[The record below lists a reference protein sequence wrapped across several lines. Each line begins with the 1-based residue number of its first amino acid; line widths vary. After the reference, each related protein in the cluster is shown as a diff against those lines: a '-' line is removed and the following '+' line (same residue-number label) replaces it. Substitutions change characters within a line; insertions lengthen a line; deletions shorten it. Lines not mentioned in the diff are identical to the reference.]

1 MDSFNKIS
9 KDKLKSA
16 GPEEAVTYFRALLL
30 AEAARCNIPS
40 SKVTVSDEI
49 NRPDGGI
56 DASVEKIEVE
66 FDEDLIKNGFNAY
79 QIKSGDSFNPTHESN
94 VRKELFRKDDKENLK
109 EGIRDCLDKD
119 GTYTI
124 VTFGHDL
131 LPLERTKSRQLF
143 GKSLRGCGYKNP
155 KIDVIGSD
163 QLSILINKYPALA
176 LKLAGKSGMPCFFH
190 DEWANHEDMRQPR
203 YIEESEHKQKIK
215 DIQKVLQFNQPEG
228 FIRIKGEAGIGKT
241 RFVFEATKSEELK
254 SLVLYFKS
262 GEKFDNSAI
271 EYELMREKKMAIIVV
286 DECSRECMHNISNSF
301 HHCINRLK
309 FITITNEE
317 EVTIENV
324 VYFDVPLLSTDSI
337 SKIIQSYH
345 VPKNISDRYAVE
357 CGGSPRVALI
367 AGRHLSE
374 YPDDPFKSLFK
385 HEFWNTYIAGEVG
398 VDSEM
403 FMKRKAILQHFA
415 LFTKFGFEAPYNKE
429 KEAIYDFIVRN
440 DSTISKQIFEE
451 HVKYFRRRKILQG
464 ATTLYITPHLLHLK
478 SFKDWWDIYG
488 SNFDLFSFLE
498 DIPPKL
504 KEWFSEMFQYAA
516 RSDIS
521 RKYIEDLLSE
531 TGLLGKYG
539 YNVINL
545 ELGSGVFLSI
555 AKADPKNALIFLKRA
570 LDNKSKNE
578 LLEFTI
584 GRRNVIWALDFIA
597 VWKDLFTDAAR
608 ILLQIAEAENE
619 TWGNNA
625 TGVFTGFF
633 SSGVGELAP
642 TEATPAQRFP
652 VIKEAFESDSTI
664 RKKIALEA
672 CDQALESK
680 HWARFCGLSD
690 NIMFKKPNRYSPKTG
705 EEYYDN
711 YRRIWKFLEDMY
723 PLLEKELKDK
733 TIGIMLDRSA
743 ALLRMEDISP
753 MILSTLKRFSSDSY
767 SDKTSILKMVI
778 NALTTAF
785 GEEYSQ
791 ETYKELIRIREEI
804 GEKDFSAK
812 LRRYVGLNIY
822 EEYKERV
829 DKDGQ
834 YRQYLK
840 NKEQNVEKLAEE
852 SLDNKKVLHNELPWL
867 VTKKAENGFQFAY
880 FLGLK
885 DTQYIFLE
893 EIMSAQ
899 RKAGETGTPD
909 FLGGYFNA
917 IYKKDENKWEK
928 LIERFTRDNFFVK
941 IVPNLI
947 LNSKINDKNVVRLL
961 NLAEKN
967 LMEIYHFNA
976 VYYGTSIQDISKNI
990 FNKIIRYLL
999 DHEDPESILIALGL
1013 YSRFY
1018 ISKESKYKIPKVIT
1032 FELLINKKLFKKLE
1046 DVPSSQRDGYS
1057 WRKIANEYIKKYPE
1071 ESIKFAHILIE
1082 NFGESNTMF
1091 SYFDRGCEKIL
1102 VSITKRHPFEVL
1114 SFITKFLK
1122 PPYTIRRYHI
1132 KELLRGSMRREEREG
1147 IIAQIPQEMLWS
1159 WVEEDKASNTI
1170 HIAMFLPPTLESEI
1184 TREFLKK
1191 YGDEQKVRGKLI
1203 INFSNESWT
1212 GPASQHFTERKDELE
1227 KLKEKENHPN
1237 IIAWIDDYIEELDN
1251 WIENARKK
1259 EERDDY

>member
-1 MDSFNKIS
+1 MDLFNKTL

-16 GPEEAVTYFRALLL
+16 GPQKAVTYFRALLL
-30 AEAARCNIPS
+30 AETARCNIPP

-56 DASVEKIEVE
+56 DAAVEKIEVK

-94 VRKELFRKDDKENLK
+94 VRKELFRKNKDDKENLK

-143 GKSLRGCGYKNP
+143 GKSLQGCGYKNP

-163 QLSILINKYPALA
+163 QLSTLINKYPAVA
-176 LKLAGKSGMPCFFH
+176 LKLAGKSVPCFSH
-190 DEWANHEDMRQPR
+190 DEWENHENMRLPR
-203 YIEESEHKQKIK
+203 YIEEAEHKQKIK

-241 RFVFEATKSEELK
+241 RFVLETTKSEELK
-254 SLVLYFKS
+254 SLVLYFES
-262 GEKFDNSAI
+262 GKAFSTI
-271 EYELMREKKMAIIVV
+271 KHWLMREETRAIIVI
-286 DECSRECMHNISNSF
+286 DECSRECMYNIKNIF
-301 HHCINRLK
+301 HSYINRLK

-317 EVTIENV
+317 ESTIENV
-324 VYFDVPLLSTDSI
+324 VYFDVPPLSTDSI

-367 AGRHLSE
+367 VGRHLSE
-374 YPDDPFKSLFK
+374 YPDDPFKSLFE

-403 FMKRKAILQHFA
+403 FMKRKAILQHLA

-531 TGLLGKYG
+531 TGPLGKDD
-539 YNVINL
+539 YNVINS
-545 ELGSGVFLSI
+545 ELGSGFFLSI

-608 ILLQIAEAENE
+608 ILLQLAEAENE

-625 TGVFTGFF
+625 TGVFIGFF
-633 SSGVGELAP
+633 SSGVGELAL

-652 VIKEAFESDSTI
+652 VIKEAFESDSI
-664 RKKIALEA
+664 VRKKIALEA
-672 CDQALESK
+672 CDQALESI
-680 HWARFCGLSD
+680 HWARSCGLSD
-690 NIMFKKPNRYSPKTG
+690 NIIFKKPNRYSPKTR

-743 ALLRMEDISP
+743 ALLRMESISP
-753 MILSTLKRFSSDSY
+753 MILSTLQRFASDSY
-767 SDKTSILKMVI
+767 SDKISILKMVI
-778 NALTTAF
+778 KALTVF

-812 LRRYVGLNIY
+812 LRKYAGLNIY
-822 EEYKERV
+822 EECEERV

-834 YRQYLK
+834 YRK
-840 NKEQNVEKLAEE
+840 NKEKNVEKLAEE
-852 SLDNKKVLHNELPWL
+852 SLDNKKILHNELAWL

-899 RKAGETGTPD
+899 RKAGEAGIPD
-909 FLGGYFNA
+909 FLVGYFSA
-917 IYKKDENKWEK
+917 IYSKNENKWEK
-928 LIERFTRDNFFVK
+928 LIEKLTKDNFFVK
-941 IVPNLI
+941 IVPDLI
-947 LNSKINDKNVVRLL
+947 LDSKINDKNVVRLL

-976 VYYGTSIQDISKNI
+976 LCFGTFIQNISKNI

-999 DHEDPESILIALGL
+999 DHEDPESILIALDL

-1018 ISKESKYKIPKVIT
+1018 ISKESKYKIPKVVT

-1046 DVPSSQRDGYS
+1046 DVPSSQMAGYS
-1057 WRKIANEYIKKYPE
+1057 W
-1071 ESIKFAHILIE
+1071 S
-1082 NFGESNTMF
+1082 
-1091 SYFDRGCEKIL
+1091 
-1102 VSITKRHPFEVL
+1102 
-1114 SFITKFLK
+1114 
-1122 PPYTIRRYHI
+1122 
-1132 KELLRGSMRREEREG
+1132 
-1147 IIAQIPQEMLWS
+1147 
-1159 WVEEDKASNTI
+1159 EDC
-1170 HIAMFLPPTLESEI
+1170 
-1184 TREFLKK
+1184 
-1191 YGDEQKVRGKLI
+1191 
-1203 INFSNESWT
+1203 
-1212 GPASQHFTERKDELE
+1212 
-1227 KLKEKENHPN
+1227 
-1237 IIAWIDDYIEELDN
+1237 
-1251 WIENARKK
+1251 
-1259 EERDDY
+1259 